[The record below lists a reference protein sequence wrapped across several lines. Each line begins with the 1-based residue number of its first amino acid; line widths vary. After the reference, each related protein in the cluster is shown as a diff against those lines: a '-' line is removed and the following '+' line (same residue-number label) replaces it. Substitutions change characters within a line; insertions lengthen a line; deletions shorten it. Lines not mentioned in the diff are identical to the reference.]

1 MPAQRADLALVA
13 RGLYESR
20 ARARAAIEAGLVEID
35 GARLTRPSQP
45 VPDSARVTRAES
57 PHPWVSRGGVKLA
70 AGLDAFGFDPAG
82 RFCLDLG
89 ASTGGF
95 SDALLARGARAVLAI
110 DVGHGQLHSRLAA
123 DPRVIQR
130 EGFDARALS
139 AADLPEPP
147 GAIVCDVSFI
157 SSTLLLPVALPLAAP
172 GAFLVTLV
180 KPQFESAPGE
190 VARGVVREQAVRARA
205 VARVRACVEAQG
217 WRVAGVIESPI
228 AGGDGNVE
236 YLIGA
241 RRD

>member
-35 GARLTRPSQP
+35 GAKLTRPSQP
-45 VPDSARVTRAES
+45 VADSACVTRADA

-82 RFCLDLG
+82 RLCLDLG

-95 SDALLARGARAVLAI
+95 TDALLTRGARAVVAI
-110 DVGHGQLHSRLAA
+110 DVGHGQLHPRLAA
-123 DPRVIQR
+123 DPRVIAR
-130 EGFDARALS
+130 EGFDARALT
-139 AADLPEPP
+139 AADLPGPP
-147 GAIVCDVSFI
+147 EAVVCDVSFI
-157 SSTLLLPVALPLAAP
+157 SSTLLLPVALKLAAP
-172 GAFLVTLV
+172 GAFLATLV

-190 VARGVVREQAVRARA
+190 VVKGVVRDEAVRARA
-205 VARVRACVEAQG
+205 IARVRACIEGLG
-217 WRVAGVIESPI
+217 WAVAGVIASPI

-236 YLIGA
+236 YVIGA

>member
-35 GARLTRPSQP
+35 GAKLTRPSQP
-45 VPDSARVTRAES
+45 VPDSARVTRADA
-57 PHPWVSRGGVKLA
+57 PHPYVSRGGVKLA

-95 SDALLARGARAVLAI
+95 TDALLARGARAVVAI
-110 DVGHGQLHSRLAA
+110 DVGHGQLHPRLAA
-123 DPRVIQR
+123 DPRVIAR
-130 EGFDARALS
+130 EGIDARALS
-139 AADLPEPP
+139 VADLPEPP

-157 SSTLLLPVALPLAAP
+157 SSTLLLPVALKLSAP
-172 GAFLVTLV
+172 VAFLVTLV

-190 VARGVVREQAVRARA
+190 APKGIVRDEAVRARA
-205 VARVRACVEAQG
+205 VARVRGCVEGLG
-217 WRVAGVIESPI
+217 WRIAGVIVSPI

-236 YLIGA
+236 FLLGA

>member
-35 GARLTRPSQP
+35 GAVLTKPSQA
-45 VPDSARVTRAES
+45 VSDAATITRAEA
-57 PHPWVSRGGVKLA
+57 PHPWVSRGGMKLA
-70 AGLDAFGFDPAG
+70 AGLDAFGLDPAG
-82 RFCLDLG
+82 RLCLDLG

-95 SDALLARGARAVLAI
+95 VDVLLTRGARAVVAV
-110 DVGHGQLHSRLAA
+110 DVGHGQLHARLAA
-123 DPRVIQR
+123 DPRVIAR
-130 EGFDARALS
+130 EGVDARALT
-139 AADLPEPP
+139 AADLPAPP
-147 GAIVCDVSFI
+147 GAVVCDASFI

-190 VARGVVREQAVRARA
+190 TAKGIVRDEAVRARA
-205 VARVRACVEAQG
+205 VARVRACVEGLG
-217 WRVAGVIESPI
+217 WRVDGVVPSPI

-236 YLIGA
+236 YLLGA